1 MFTRKP
7 IFIIIILLLA
17 LTTFA
22 IAQTQ
27 SEREAEQAQRE
38 AERAQR
44 DTERQMERQKAAEA
58 RRQVREAMQKEK
70 EKEKEKEK
78 RVRKD
83 DMNFDAP
90 GEIVQEV
97 KVKITGNARVNVSN
111 FLGDIHVTGTNSDTL
126 EAVAN
131 DGNDRIPLKYSVN
144 GSTYTISHSP
154 AHSPHQGDANIEV
167 KLPRSAAVGLSVITG
182 DATITDVSG
191 DVKANVVT
199 GDLRI
204 ECAKGQVDARCVSGS
219 IEIIGA
225 VTNLQSESVSGDIT
239 FRGEIRAGGTYRLK
253 SLSGEVEMYVQDN
266 APGFTATMTTFSGE
280 LETDFPLKVEEN
292 TQRGGNN
299 QRIIGRYGDGQ
310 VKVTLDSFSGA
321 ARIKK
326 GGAGKSCK

>member
-1 MFTRKP
+1 MFKKS
-7 IFIIIILLLA
+7 IFILIILLLA
-17 LTTFA
+17 LASFA

-27 SEREAEQAQRE
+27 VEQDAERAQRE
-38 AERAQR
+38 AERQVEREARQR
-44 DTERQMERQKAAEA
+44 DAEERRKA
-58 RRQVREAMQKEK
+58 RESEQKEK
-70 EKEKEKEK
+70 LKEKLKEK
-78 RVRKD
+78 HAHKG
-83 DMNFDAP
+83 DMNFDDNAP

-131 DGNDRIPLKYSVN
+131 DGNERIPLKYSVN

-154 AHSPHQGDANIEV
+154 AYSPHRGDANIEV
-167 KLPRSAAVGLSVITG
+167 KLPRSAAVSLSVITG
-182 DATITDVSG
+182 DASITDVSG
-191 DVKANVVT
+191 DIKANVVT
-199 GDLRI
+199 GDLKI

-219 IEIIGA
+219 IEILGA

-280 LETDFPLKVEEN
+280 IETDFPLKVESN
-292 TQRGGNN
+292 TQSGGNN

-326 GGAGKSCK
+326 GGAVKSCK